1 MLEEE
6 LAIEWHMMANLAAAA
21 NGESSQIDIA

>member
-6 LAIEWHMMANLAAAA
+6 LAIEADPEAEEHWKGKVNEWAV
-21 NGESSQIDIA
+21 SQ